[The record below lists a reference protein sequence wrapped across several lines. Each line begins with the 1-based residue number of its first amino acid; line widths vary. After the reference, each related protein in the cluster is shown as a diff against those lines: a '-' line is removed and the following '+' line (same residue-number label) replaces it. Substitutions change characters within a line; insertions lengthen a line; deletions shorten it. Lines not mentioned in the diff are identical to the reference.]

1 MCVGC
6 AVWWLVKNARGSKNL
21 YVSWLCYVV
30 DCEECKRE
38 QELLSTICKHGQALI
53 APFRS
58 ARIGAG

>member
-6 AVWWLVKNARGSKNL
+6 AVLWFVKNARGNKNL

-38 QELLSTICKHGQALI
+38 
-53 APFRS
+53 
-58 ARIGAG
+58 